1 MLADIILISILA
13 ITALGFLTLYIID
26 GFKCKHQW
34 EYLHDTK
41 YDNVGF
47 RNKYPIVLVCTK
59 CGKIKIVKG
68 ECL

>member
-1 MLADIILISILA
+1 MLADIILISILG
-13 ITALGFLTLYIID
+13 ITALGFLTLYVID
-26 GFKCKHQW
+26 NFKCKHKW

-59 CGKIKIVKG
+59 CGKIKIVK
-68 ECL
+68 EN